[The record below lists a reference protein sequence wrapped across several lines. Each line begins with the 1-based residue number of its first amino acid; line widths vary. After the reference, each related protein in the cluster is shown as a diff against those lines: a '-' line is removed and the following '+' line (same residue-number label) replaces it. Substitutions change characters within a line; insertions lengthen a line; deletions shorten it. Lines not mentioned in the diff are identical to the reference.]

1 MNEALENQILQL
13 LGSEISFQRG
23 FSLLVQNSQQKLYTF
38 ILGMVNH
45 HDDADEILQLTYIKV
60 FKGFGS
66 FKGESKFMTWIYKI
80 ASNETY
86 SYLKSKNRRKWE
98 DLEQSNYSPLASEN
112 IDGSKIIQL
121 LDQAIGKLPNKQ
133 KQIFLMRYEADLSY
147 QEISGITGTSIGALK
162 ASYHHA
168 VKKIEEE
175 IKNTI

>member
-1 MNEALENQILQL
+1 MNEALEKQILQL
-13 LGSEISFQRG
+13 LGSETNFQKG
-23 FSLLVQNSQQKLYTF
+23 FSLLVQNSQQKLYNY
-38 ILGMVNH
+38 ILGIVNH

-66 FKGESKFMTWIYKI
+66 FKGESKFMTWIYRI

-98 DLEQSNYSPLASEN
+98 DLDQSNYSPLASEN
-112 IDGSKIIQL
+112 IDGSKIILL

-147 QEISGITGTSIGALK
+147 QEISEITGTSIGALK

>member
-1 MNEALENQILQL
+1 MNEALEKQILEL
-13 LGSEISFQRG
+13 LGSELNFQKG
-23 FSLLVQNSQQKLYTF
+23 FSLLVQNSQKKLYNY
-38 ILGMVNH
+38 ILGMVNQ

-80 ASNETY
+80 ASNETF
-86 SYLKSKNRRKWE
+86 SYLKSKNKRKWE
-98 DLEQSNYSPLASEN
+98 DLDQSNYSPLASEN
-112 IDGSKIIQL
+112 IDGSKIIHL
-121 LDQAIGKLPNKQ
+121 LDQAINKLPNKQ

-147 QEISGITGTSIGALK
+147 QEISEITGTSIGALK

-175 IKNTI
+175 IKNII

>member
-1 MNEALENQILQL
+1 
-13 LGSEISFQRG
+13 
-23 FSLLVQNSQQKLYTF
+23 
-38 ILGMVNH
+38 
-45 HDDADEILQLTYIKV
+45 LTYIKV

-98 DLEQSNYSPLASEN
+98 DLEQSNYSPLATEN

-147 QEISGITGTSIGALK
+147 QEISDLTGTSIGSLK

-168 VKKIEEE
+168 ASKIEAF
-175 IKNTI
+175 IKNQL